1 MAEQNIITTQNFSS
15 VTAREIDFVSRFA
28 KNWDALKTLL
38 GITRAI
44 KKDPGTSLVSYE
56 AKMVGELHSAEGEG
70 EKIPFTEFEV
80 VQSRKEDLKIDKYA
94 KAVTIEAVAKYGASI
109 AVEKTD
115 EEFLNVLQTVVLTD
129 FYDFLKSGQ
138 LTSNEDSFQMAL
150 AMARAQVID
159 KFNKLR
165 RTVTDI
171 VGFANVLDAY
181 KYLGEAN
188 ITVQTSFGIQ
198 YIKDFMGYK
207 TLFLLSEPDIPR
219 NTVIALPVENIDL
232 YYIDPSDS
240 DFAKLGLQ
248 YTVDGETNLI
258 GFHANG
264 NYSTATGESYALMGM
279 KLWAEYID
287 GIAVVNISDV
297 YKPLKV
303 EAETDAFGPLY
314 GGKVASDLQS
324 DVSVIGNAISGSL
337 NFIEGGLA
345 DSGPLAGDGYF
356 LALKWANPVAGVTS
370 LKVGLDPSIGTGLVE
385 AINDS
390 DRNGVFKIT
399 DKDNQRLILIQSDGV
414 NTTKQVFSLK
424 NLVLADIGA

>member
-303 EAETDAFGPLY
+303 EGETDAFGPLY

-324 DVSVIGNAISGSL
+324 DVSVIGNAINGSL

-356 LALKWANPVAGVTS
+356 LALKWANPAAGVTS

>member
-303 EAETDAFGPLY
+303 EGETDAFGPLY

-324 DVSVIGNAISGSL
+324 DVSVIGNAINGSL